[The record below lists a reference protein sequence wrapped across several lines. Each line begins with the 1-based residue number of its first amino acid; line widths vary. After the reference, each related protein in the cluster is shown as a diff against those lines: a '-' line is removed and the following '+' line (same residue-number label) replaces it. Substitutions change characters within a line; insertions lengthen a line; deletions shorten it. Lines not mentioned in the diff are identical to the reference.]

1 MAHRVFICYSSRNG
15 DIAEAARNALEALKI
30 PCWMAPRDIDA
41 GEEWAASI
49 IDAIEAC
56 QIVIVIFSRDADK
69 SPQVKREV
77 ERGVSKDKA
86 LILFRIED
94 AMPSGSMEFGVSIA
108 HWRDAFTLPMKHH
121 LGELSD
127 DVATLLRK
135 RFPDPR
141 QDHALEIVKRSPQ
154 PMPIGPQPKW
164 APEDLPPVETLWPTV
179 ELTCHNSVNWQLHNN
194 PQSIGEKYQRRA
206 IEDTFAEFVQ
216 SPAKGM
222 FLIGDSGMGK
232 TTLLIRL
239 LTEYQSEGHLCAM
252 FESRELPTG
261 LPRLEAHLVKKL
273 SGTQWVPHTSVFW
286 TLMDGDCDQRVNDQ
300 QQKRRLLVFIDA
312 VNEFSPGKA
321 DPRPVH
327 LLDELDRIIQDVN
340 TPASNIK
347 FVITCRPE
355 TWRRAT
361 DNAPTRFRT
370 NPATYFSPK
379 GPRNEIAW
387 VLPRFSDQEFAGAY
401 EKYRA
406 EGQIATSFEQLSPVA
421 VYHLKDPFLLVLA
434 SKAYSKLE
442 IPRDLDTG
450 TLFERYFENLQSLK
464 LSGTIDGIVSEMF
477 VGDDS
482 KETITRTSF
491 RRDSDLASRNNS
503 LYAELDFSNDL
514 RDGARLKEQ
523 NVIREW
529 REKGDAG
536 DQGIPNIRF
545 TYDRFA
551 EYLLSNRLCE
561 LVFRREK
568 LILGENEK
576 TPVRGKRADALAEAA
591 KIIASKN
598 LATSQNSPVV
608 YAALQRTLFLLRK
621 RASSYVTVL
630 KAVSDIDARGQWLVI
645 SVLART
651 ARQQSGGIELL
662 AGLLKELGKR
672 KSSSA
677 RRFPLIDS
685 VYRVLRD
692 EDYRLWLE
700 EQEGQLKNAHLTVLY
715 EHFVQSFHES
725 DATVWAAG
733 VQYLFFLWKSS
744 SQHAYT
750 DAKNITQRL
759 GLQVGPAIGMAF
771 SSSKR
776 RAFCGLAVLMILLLS
791 EAPADRFND
800 ALEIAGIVIRRL
812 KLKKLGRV
820 ANLVIDTFLLQ
831 VVLKTLEQL
840 PNPVQLDSLVRYFE
854 NRNAELPIAEEV
866 LELLAPDCDP
876 SRISLDTLKRL
887 ARTDHSFTVQ
897 MMTFVVSVNYERAQT
912 DEARAKALDLARDL
926 FYEEPRTPIAEY
938 CASLALYH
946 INYFGSSATQ
956 TSMDLMG
963 RMADS
968 ILAERQGHLHL
979 SGKRHNFNII
989 GTYGRALHKYGG
1001 AVDGSGAPDP
1011 SAMRYV
1017 LTSLQSAREAKDSGF
1032 YAYICREVGLL
1043 GVLVEPRYLFDVFTS
1058 ILKDLRT
1065 LEEKTF
1071 SDELPFPPEQVEK
1084 LTDTILQS
1092 LANIRVLY
1100 RQQVDKYLLEVLE
1113 SPEIYAD
1120 VATKR
1125 DPDFQLS
1132 FFVSWAFE
1140 QLIFR
1145 ALVYYYEEMG
1155 EGLLKA
1161 FLDSMRCYSSS
1172 QCVRIVLSAVVSR
1185 CAMLSE

>member
-1 MAHRVFICYSSRNG
+1 MAHRVFICYSSRNTAV
-15 DIAEAARNALEALKI
+15 AEAARDALEALKF
-30 PCWMAPRDIDA
+30 PCWMAPRNINP
-41 GEEWAASI
+41 GEKWGKSI
-49 IDAIEAC
+49 IAAIEAC
-56 QIVIVIFSRDADK
+56 QIVVVIFSLDADK
-69 SPQVKREV
+69 SPQVQREV
-77 ERGVSKDKA
+77 ERGVSKGKTI
-86 LILFRIED
+86 LLFRIED
-94 AMPSGSMEFGVSIA
+94 VMPSDSLELGVSIN
-108 HWRDAFTLPMKHH
+108 HWRDAFTLPMEHH
-121 LGELSD
+121 LFELGE

-135 RFPDPR
+135 QFPDGHEDTASEIARPAIAGPR
-141 QDHALEIVKRSPQ
+141 
-154 PMPIGPQPKW
+154 PKW
-164 APEDLPPVETLWPTV
+164 AQEELPPRDTLWPTV
-179 ELTCHNSVNWQLHNN
+179 ELAGRESVSFQVRTN
-194 PQSIGEKYQRRA
+194 PQSIGKKYQRRV
-206 IEDTFAEFVQ
+206 IEDTFAAFVE
-216 SPAKGM
+216 SPAKAM

-239 LTEYQSEGHLCAM
+239 LTEYQSAGHICAM
-252 FESRELPTG
+252 FESRELPTE
-261 LPRLEAHLVKKL
+261 LTRLQAHLVKKL
-273 SGTQWVPHTSVFW
+273 SGPPWVPHANQFW
-286 TLMDGDCDQRVNDQ
+286 PFMDEECEQRGNDR

-312 VNEFSPGKA
+312 VNEFSPGKP

-327 LLDELDRIIQDVN
+327 LLDALDRIIQEMD

-361 DNAPTRFRT
+361 DNAPMRFRT
-370 NPATYFSPK
+370 NPDTYFSPK
-379 GPRNEIAW
+379 GPANEIAW

-406 EGQIATSFEQLSPVA
+406 EGQIVTSFEQLSPVA
-421 VYHLKDPFLLVLA
+421 VYHLKDPFLLSLA

-450 TLFERYFENLQSLK
+450 TLFERYFENLQQLK
-464 LSGTIDGIVSEMF
+464 LGATIDGIVSEMF

-482 KETITRTSF
+482 NETITRTSF
-491 RRDSDLASRNNS
+491 RRDSHLASRNGS
-503 LYAELDFSNDL
+503 LYAELNFSDDL
-514 RDGARLKEQ
+514 KDGAKLKEQ

-536 DQGIPNIRF
+536 DQSIPNIRF

-551 EYLLSNRLCE
+551 EYLLSNRLYD
-561 LVFRREK
+561 LVLQREK
-568 LILGENEK
+568 SILTENEK
-576 TPVRGKRADALAEAA
+576 LSDNGRRIDALAEAA
-591 KIIASKN
+591 KIIAFKN
-598 LATSQNSPVV
+598 LATSQNNPVV
-608 YAALQRTLFLLRK
+608 YASLQRTLFLLRK
-621 RASSYVTVL
+621 RASGYVAVL
-630 KAVSDIDARGQWLVI
+630 KAISDIDARGQWLVI

-662 AGLLKELGKR
+662 ASLLKELGKG
-672 KSSSA
+672 KSSSG

-700 EQEGQLKNAHLTVLY
+700 EQKDELKNTHLAVLY
-715 EHFVQSFHES
+715 EHFVHAFQEN
-725 DATVWAAG
+725 DPNIRAVG

-744 SQHAYT
+744 SEHAYT
-750 DAKNITQRL
+750 DARSITRRL
-759 GLQVGPAIGMAF
+759 GLEVGSAVGMAV
-771 SSSKR
+771 SGQRR
-776 RAFCGLAVLMILLLS
+776 RAFRGLALLMILVLS
-791 EAPADRFND
+791 EAPTDRFRD
-800 ALEIAGIVIRRL
+800 ALEAAGVAIRRL
-812 KLKKLGRV
+812 KLKKLGL
-820 ANLVIDTFLLQ
+820 AATLLVDTFLLQ

-840 PNPVQLDSLVRYFE
+840 PNPIQLDALVRYFE
-854 NRNAELPIAEEV
+854 NRDVELPIVEEV
-866 LELLAPDCDP
+866 LELLEPDCDP
-876 SRISLDTLKRL
+876 ARISLENLKRL
-887 ARTDHSFTVQ
+887 SQTDNSFTVQ
-897 MMTFVVSVNYERAQT
+897 MLTFVVSVNYERAATVQ
-912 DEARAKALDLARDL
+912 ARARALDLASKL

-946 INYFGSSATQ
+946 INYFGSNATED
-956 TSMDLMG
+956 SMALMG

-968 ILAERQGHLHL
+968 ILAEREGHLDI

-989 GTYGRALHKYGG
+989 GTYGRALHKFGG
-1001 AVDGSGAPDP
+1001 AVDGSGSSDP

-1017 LTSLQSAREAKDSGF
+1017 LTSLQAARETKNSDF
-1032 YAYICREVGLL
+1032 YAYICGEVGLL
-1043 GVLVEPRYLFDVFTS
+1043 GILVEPRYLFDVFTS

-1071 SDELPFPPEQVEK
+1071 SDELPFQPERVEK

-1113 SPEIYAD
+1113 SPVIYAD
-1120 VATKR
+1120 VAMKR

-1140 QLIFR
+1140 QLMFR
-1145 ALVYYYEEMG
+1145 TLVYYYDEMG
-1155 EGLLKA
+1155 KELLKA

-1172 QCVRIVLSAVVSR
+1172 QCARVVLSAVVRR